1 MQKIE
6 ILSNQLS
13 RSRSLNNFYHKQ
25 FLFDLR
31 YGLFLVV
38 ILYVAAYTLSLNIFL
53 LIPYIILLISV
64 LLSYHAHYLIF
75 SRMLSEDLEKE
86 INSIKSEK
94 ILIAHEIENKYFYP
108 TSKRKIVVAA
118 IGKDFSWFSF
128 VTLFITFLGSI
139 VYMHSMYL
147 IHLNSLTNY
156 GYFILVFLTT
166 FLCLIVG
173 IWWFINGTGEG
184 RIKKV
189 LDNKI

>member
-25 FLFDLR
+25 FLFDVR
-31 YGLFLVV
+31 YGLFLLI
-38 ILYVAAYTLSLNIFL
+38 ILYIVAYSLSPNAFL
-53 LIPYIILLISV
+53 FIPYLVLLFSI

-94 ILIAHEIENKYFYP
+94 ILIAHEVENKYFFP

-118 IGKDFSWFSF
+118 FGNDFTWFSF
-128 VTLFITFLGSI
+128 VTIFITSLG
-139 VYMHSMYL
+139 VLAYTHSMYL
-147 IHLNSLTNY
+147 IHSNSLSSY
-156 GYFILVFLTT
+156 IYFIVIFLFTVIS
-166 FLCLIVG
+166 LIVG
-173 IWWFINGTGEG
+173 NWWFINGTGEG

-189 LDNKI
+189 LEDKY

>member
-13 RSRSLNNFYHKQ
+13 RARSLNNFYHKQ
-25 FLFDLR
+25 FLYDLR
-31 YGLFLVV
+31 YGLFLVS

-53 LIPYIILLISV
+53 LVPYIILLFSV

-94 ILIAHEIENKYFYP
+94 ILIAHEVENKYFFP

-118 IGKDFSWFSF
+118 IGKDFRLFSF
-128 VTLFITFLGSI
+128 VTLFITSLGSI
-139 VYMHSMYL
+139 AYIHSMYL
-147 IHLNSLTNY
+147 IYVNSLTNY
-156 GYFILVFLTT
+156 GYFIIVFITT
-166 FLCLIVG
+166 LLSLIVG

-189 LDNKI
+189 LENKI